1 MKLKLL
7 LFLMLLL
14 PMSSMA
20 QKVAYAVL
28 KDSTLTFYYGKNKPE
43 GAYDVEKRTVFSLTE
58 WYDVCDQ
65 IHTVVFDQSF
75 KEYRPK
81 SCERWFS
88 GCKNLISIKNIKE
101 NLNTSEVT
109 NMREMFWGCK
119 KLISLD
125 VSGFNTDKVIDMSRM
140 FERCEKLTSLDVKG
154 FNTEK
159 VTDMSFLFLGCEKL
173 TSLDVSSFNT
183 DNVTNM
189 YGMFYACHNLTSLKV
204 SGFNTNKVTSM
215 GAMFWGCES
224 LTSLDVSGFNTENV
238 TYMSEMFAYC
248 YSLTSLDVSR
258 FHTDNVTDMNR
269 MFVRCDNLKTIYVG
283 DGWNTSS
290 VKKSEFMFLNCPN
303 LIGEQGTKYHYSH
316 HDASYAHIDGG
327 ESNPGYFT
335 KT

>member
-1 MKLKLL
+1 MKKISLL
-7 LFLMLLL
+7 LILFLFLCIDAY
-14 PMSSMA
+14 S
-20 QKVAYAVL
+20 QKVAYAVF
-28 KDSTLTFYYGKNKPE
+28 KDSTLTFYYNDKKPK

-75 KEYRPK
+75 KKYRPK
-81 SCERWFS
+81 SCENWFRW
-88 GCKNLISIKNIKE
+88 CKNLISIKNIKE

-109 NMREMFWGCK
+109 NMREMFWGCEN
-119 KLISLD
+119 LIILD
-125 VSGFNTDKVIDMSRM
+125 VSV
-140 FERCEKLTSLDVKG
+140 

-173 TSLDVSSFNT
+173 TSLDVSGFNT

-215 GAMFWGCES
+215 GCMFWGCES
-224 LTSLDVSGFNTENV
+224 LTSLDVSGFNTEK
-238 TYMSEMFAYC
+238 
-248 YSLTSLDVSR
+248 
-258 FHTDNVTDMNR
+258 VTDMGW
-269 MFVRCDNLKTIYVG
+269 MFNGCKNLKTIYVG
-283 DGWNTSS
+283 NGWNTSS
-290 VKKSEFMFLNCPN
+290 VIDANYMFKDCPN

-327 ESNPGYFT
+327 ESNPGYLT
-335 KT
+335 KKTK